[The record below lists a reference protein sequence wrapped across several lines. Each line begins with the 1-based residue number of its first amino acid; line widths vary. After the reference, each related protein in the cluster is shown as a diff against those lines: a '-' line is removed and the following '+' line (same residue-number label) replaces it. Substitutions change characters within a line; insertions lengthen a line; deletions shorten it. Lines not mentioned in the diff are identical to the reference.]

1 MPNVNTFLQ
10 NHIWLPL
17 ALLVGLMAAAI
28 FMLARVLKTQ
38 KTQQQARQALENA
51 LYDLSRRTDA
61 LQQNQQHAHQA
72 LTLLP
77 RRDEINQSRDNQSN
91 LLLARMEALGE
102 RIDRAGE
109 NQEQRIHRMSAL
121 VDEKLSQNESR
132 MTAMQESL
140 RKSVRDMQEDN
151 GKRLEDMRKTVDEKL
166 HETLDRRLNESFSA
180 VSKRLEEVHK
190 GLGEM
195 QTLASGVGDLKKV
208 LTNVKNRGVWG
219 EMQLGAL
226 LEQVLTPNQYDVNVQ
241 VIPRSSQRVE
251 YAVRLPGQ
259 QDETVYLPIDAKF
272 PVEDYARLMDALDE
286 GDQDRIALC
295 TQALQNAIRT
305 EAKRI
310 FQKYVQPPYTT
321 DFAIMFLPLEGL
333 YAEVLRCPG
342 LAEEMQE
349 KFRIVIAGPTTLS
362 ALLTSL
368 QVGFRTLAIE
378 KRSGEVWQL
387 LSAVKT
393 EFGKFTD
400 LLEKAHKQVH
410 TVSASLEN
418 ASRKSRTITGKL
430 KQVEM
435 LDEHTAARLLASDD
449 VTDAEEDAE

>member
-28 FMLARVLKTQ
+28 FMLACIGKAQ
-38 KTQQQARQALENA
+38 KTQQQERQALQNA
-51 LYDLSRRTDA
+51 LDDLIRRTDA

-77 RRDEINQSRDNQSN
+77 RRDESNQSRDNQSN

-195 QTLASGVGDLKKV
+195 QTLANGVGDLKKV

-226 LEQVLTPNQYDVNVQ
+226 LEQVLTPNQYATNVQ
-241 VIPRSSQRVE
+241 VIPRSAQRVE
-251 YAVRLPGQ
+251 YAVKLPGQ
-259 QDETVYLPIDAKF
+259 GDDTVYLPIDAKF

-295 TQALQNAIRT
+295 TQALQNAVRT
-305 EAKRI
+305 EARRI
-310 FQKYVQPPYTT
+310 SQKYVQPPYTT

-333 YAEVLRCPG
+333 YAETLRCPG
-342 LAEEMQE
+342 LAEELQE

-435 LDEHTAARLLASDD
+435 LDEHTAAHLLAQDD
-449 VTDAEEDAE
+449 EISAEEDAD